1 MRHRVSHE
9 LSDEDAKQVVERAI
23 AKYADRFTRFDVQ
36 GRWTDERTVVV
47 GFAARGKRLEGTVRL
62 ETSAIV
68 FEMDVPLLLRPFT
81 GRATAKID
89 EHVARWVQKAKTG
102 DI

>member
-1 MRHRVSHE
+1 MRHRVSHG
-9 LSDEDAKQVVERAI
+9 LSEEAAKQVVQKAI
-23 AKYADRFTRFDVQ
+23 DKYAERFARYKVQ

-47 GFAARGKRLEGTVRL
+47 GFAARGKHLEGTVRL
-62 ETSAIV
+62 EPSAIV

-89 EHVARWVQKAKTG
+89 EHVARWVREAKSG
-102 DI
+102 DS